1 MSTQAQDAAAMT
13 GYLLGSLSEAETE
26 RLDELS
32 ITDADFVCA
41 LSAVERDLID
51 AYVQGELGGAEL
63 ERFESAYLVS
73 PLRRSK
79 VDFAKAL
86 QAFGGRE
93 AQPARVPSTFAAVLN
108 LRPALQAAL
117 AAAAIVL
124 LGAASWLAVEN
135 VRLRQQAPRVQ
146 SEQSAAI
153 LREQQ
158 LHSEL
163 SSVRGDRARLS
174 QQQSRVE
181 NSGIVALSLAPQ
193 MRSAGTRSAGSIP
206 EAPVTADVE
215 YVAVQLELEPSEYTF
230 FRVELLDTSGGP
242 QLWTSGTL
250 APKMTDRGKTLHIT
264 LPARLLTAQPYVL
277 RVTGLRMERAEV
289 IGEYRFKVTKP

>member
-1 MSTQAQDAAAMT
+1 MSTEAEDAAVMT

-32 ITDADFVCA
+32 ITDTAFVYA

-51 AYVQGELGGAEL
+51 AYVQGELTGAEL
-63 ERFESAYLVS
+63 ERFESAYLGS
-73 PLRRSK
+73 PLRRAK

-86 QAFGGRE
+86 QAYGGRE
-93 AQPARVPSTFAAVLN
+93 AQPSRVPSTFAALFN

-135 VRLRQQAPRVQ
+135 VRLRRQGPQVQ
-146 SEQSAAI
+146 GEQSAAI

-163 SSVRGDRARLS
+163 SSVRGDRGRLA
-174 QQQSRVE
+174 QQLSRVE

-193 MRSAGTRSAGSIP
+193 MRSAGSRSAGSIP
-206 EAPVTADVE
+206 EAPVTGDVE

-242 QLWTSGTL
+242 PLWTSATL
-250 APKMTDRGKTLHIT
+250 APKMADGRKTLHIT

-277 RVTGLRMERAEV
+277 RVTGRRMDRAEV